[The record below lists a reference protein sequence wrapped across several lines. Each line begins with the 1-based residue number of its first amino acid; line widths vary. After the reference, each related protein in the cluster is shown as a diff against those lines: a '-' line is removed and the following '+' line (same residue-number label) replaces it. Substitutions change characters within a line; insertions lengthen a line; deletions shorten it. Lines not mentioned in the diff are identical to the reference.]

1 MKSFVKRLKKE
12 EEELVKK
19 TTKLIEFTLTS
30 DYEELSDG
38 NKYLLEKQL
47 DIMSDY
53 INILTTRIELNK

>member
-47 DIMSDY
+47 DIMADY